1 VIVMS
6 RPALQLALPKIGIAW
21 MFALLTVNFNRV
33 TIYDLGIAAVVV
45 TLLLGIYPLF
55 APIQPLFGRWIDRHP
70 LLGYRRGPYLLIGM
84 VGSGLLFT
92 ALPWTA
98 VGLRVGN
105 PLAFVVGVILM
116 VLFGLGIA
124 LIANTYLDLV
134 AETTDERSRSGVFAV
149 AWTAQTAAIVLWS
162 FVFQRLMPTFSIA
175 LMQSLYNLTPLVCLV
190 TTLLGILGLE
200 QKVDPHNLQVKD
212 RAQEPVGNPLE
223 ALRVLRE
230 NTPARNFF
238 AFVFLA
244 ITGIFLQDAVM
255 EVYASRVLHMSLPES
270 TQPQQVWNGA
280 VLIAMLITSPLI
292 AILTARAAA
301 NGNDISSLKR
311 RIASG
316 GALVA
321 TFALWALASTA
332 ARSDG
337 SAFYAVLVLMGLGMG
352 VFTAVTVTMMSDM
365 TVAGAT
371 GRYLGLWSMAQAFAT
386 SFAFVA
392 SGALHTLLIE
402 SGWLAPG
409 HGFAVIFGIE
419 GLSMLLSLVM
429 LQMVSVAAFRGAA
442 QRDLARL
449 AVQ

>member
-1 VIVMS
+1 MS

-70 LLGYRRGPYLLIGM
+70 IMGYRRGPYLLIGM
-84 VGSGLLFT
+84 VGSGSLFM

-98 VGLRVGN
+98 AGLQKGD
-105 PLAFVVGVILM
+105 PLAVLVGIVLM

-149 AWTAQTAAIVLWS
+149 AWTAQTAAIVLWA
-162 FVFQRLMPTFSIA
+162 FVFQRLMPIFTLD
-175 LMQSLYNLTPLVCLV
+175 LMQSLYNLTPVVCLL

-200 QKVDPHNLQVKD
+200 RRVDPHNLQLKD
-212 RAQEPVGNPLE
+212 RVQEPLGNPLE

-255 EVYASRVLHMSLPES
+255 EVYASRVLGMSLPES
-270 TQPQQVWNGA
+270 TQPQQIWNGA

-292 AILTARAAA
+292 AILSARAVAA
-301 NGNDISSLKR
+301 GTNITSIKR

-316 GALVA
+316 GAVVA
-321 TFALWALASTA
+321 TFALWVLASTA
-332 ARSDG
+332 ARGDG
-337 SAFYAVLVLMGLGMG
+337 AIFPLVLALMGLGMG

-365 TVAGAT
+365 TIEGAT

-386 SFAFVA
+386 SFAFIA

-402 SGWLAPG
+402 SGWVAPG
-409 HGFAVIFGIE
+409 MGFAMIFGLE
-419 GLSMLLSLVM
+419 GLSMLLSLVL
-429 LQMVSVAAFRGAA
+429 LQLVSVSAFRGAA
-442 QRDLARL
+442 QRDLSRL
-449 AVQ
+449 AAR